1 MPEWRP
7 IIFNQNPILKT
18 EGCILNAILNYV
30 IEHQDGLFNYS
41 KVMSF
46 LLSALPWTGG
56 YGGLNSGR
64 DILKVPGMVVR
75 TRAGYPV
82 SV

>member
-30 IEHQDGLFNYS
+30 IEHQDGKLFKGNVIFIIS
-41 KVMSF
+41 
-46 LLSALPWTGG
+46 SA
-56 YGGLNSGR
+56 GGLNSGR

-75 TRAGYPV
+75 TRAG
-82 SV
+82 